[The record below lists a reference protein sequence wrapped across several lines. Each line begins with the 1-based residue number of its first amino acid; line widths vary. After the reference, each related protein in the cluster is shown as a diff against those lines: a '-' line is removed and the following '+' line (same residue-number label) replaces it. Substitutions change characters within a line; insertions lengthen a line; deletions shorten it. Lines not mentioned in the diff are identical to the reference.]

1 MPASCKGRAKRAI
14 RLGSGSGELTGDDFL
29 VFRFGEIGI
38 GTAGCAESS
47 IPRHEPKPLGYGPL
61 FGKAHFA
68 EALDLDRMQGFK
80 NHASEVSVGEAQRY
94 QGRS

>member
-1 MPASCKGRAKRAI
+1 
-14 RLGSGSGELTGDDFL
+14 
-29 VFRFGEIGI
+29 
-38 GTAGCAESS
+38 
-47 IPRHEPKPLGYGPL
+47 LGYGPL

-94 QGRS
+94 QDRS